1 MLFTSLLKFHLCMT
15 FEIGPF
21 DPIHEP
27 LILAPQSFSTETC
40 FHLLLD
46 YSVIESSCSP
56 PSSRHCCFLFLMS
69 TGHKHTPKLLTDGV
83 TKTGKIPQLGA
94 VYFNVQIVKSCS
106 YID

>member
-1 MLFTSLLKFHLCMT
+1 MT